1 MSTRFPVASYFL
13 LGLILVLLAACTALP
28 PAAPGGAT
36 ATPAATT
43 APGDTP
49 PPGSNAAAA
58 GNMQQL
64 LARQLGLDPAAVRIV
79 SVEPMEWPD
88 SCLGAGGPAESCA
101 LVVTPGYKLTFEADG
116 RTYVYHTD
124 PSGYQFRLVT
134 APEPALGETIIAWTG
149 QAEDGSC
156 REAVF
161 GTEGLAFGRC
171 GGELLGTSYVK
182 QTRQAE
188 LVDFAARYASFDA
201 PTPTGTIRFM
211 AQGPTAAAPAEQ
223 RMLAEWAWL
232 VQWEA
237 QNGGP
242 ITWSEALAWHR
253 EGGIAGFCDDLTIDV
268 TGEATARSCA
278 GGQQVKLGRTHL
290 DAAQLTDL
298 YRWIDSLQPFQVEN
312 SDPATADAMTIRLAF
327 NSVGPGQ
334 ASDADIRAIADFAA
348 RVYREIEAE
357 AQAETT
363 QSACPASTETLQA
376 LVNEAHGY
384 CLTYPAEYKV
394 EKPNP
399 DSTLLV
405 IGGLLDASNPRA
417 AIRVEDAGAGGLE
430 AAVSRMEADYSGF
443 PFERSEATV
452 GGAPAVMLDGLPGQE
467 ITRRVLF
474 VHDGRLYTL
483 DFAPAD
489 PTADAFARME
499 TLYRSVLDSF
509 TLLPRDGQVIA
520 GQTATSDC
528 LAPTSKTQLLTDD
541 GRGFCLLHPAGF
553 SAAAP
558 NPDEVV
564 LYAGSLQ
571 DISHPKLFIQVEE
584 AGGRTAEQVADAVVA
599 ETTAGLPGPAI
610 DRPFGVTIGY
620 EPAARLDG
628 VPGQDLS
635 RQVIAVH
642 DGRAYKLV
650 FVPANEAQGDVYHE
664 MEALY
669 ELAVRSFR
677 FLPRQPTE

>member
-1 MSTRFPVASYFL
+1 MSTRFPVARFLL
-13 LGLILVLLAACTALP
+13 LGLILAAVAACTALP
-28 PAAPGGAT
+28 PAAPSEVAT
-36 ATPAATT
+36 TPTPAAT
-43 APGDTP
+43 PGDAAS
-49 PPGSNAAAA
+49 GSNGAAA

-88 SCLGAGGPAESCA
+88 ACLGVGGPAESCA
-101 LVVTPGYKLTFEADG
+101 LVVTPGYKLTFEADDG
-116 RTYVYHTD
+116 TYIYHTD
-124 PSGYQFRLVT
+124 PSGYQFRLVR

-161 GTEGLAFGRC
+161 GTDGLAFGRC

-188 LVDFAARYASFDA
+188 LADFAARYASFDA
-201 PTPTGTIRFM
+201 PTPTGTIVFT
-211 AQGPTAAAPAEQ
+211 AHGPTAATPAEQ

-242 ITWSEALAWHR
+242 ITWSEALAWQR
-253 EGGIAGFCDDLTIDV
+253 EGGVAGFCDDLTIDV

-290 DAAQLTDL
+290 DTAQLNDL

-312 SDPATADAMTIRLAF
+312 KDPATADAMTICLAF
-327 NSVGPGQ
+327 SGAGPGQ
-334 ASDADIRAIADFAA
+334 AAEADIRAIADFAA

-357 AQAETT
+357 AQAETM
-363 QSACPASTETLQA
+363 QIACPASTETLQA

-399 DSTLLV
+399 ASILLV
-405 IGGLLDASNPRA
+405 IGGLLDASNPRVE
-417 AIRVEDAGAGGLE
+417 IRVEDAGASGLE

-443 PFERSEATV
+443 PFERSDVTV
-452 GGAPAVMLDGLPGQE
+452 GGAPAVVLDGLPGQE
-467 ITRRVLF
+467 ITRRVLL
-474 VHDGRLYTL
+474 VHDGLLYTL

-489 PTADAFARME
+489 PMTDAFARME
-499 TLYRSVLDSF
+499 ALYGAVLDSF
-509 TLLPRDGQVIA
+509 TLLPRGGQGA
-520 GQTATSDC
+520 EGQTAASDC

-541 GRGFCLLHPAGF
+541 ARGSACSTRPVSAPPSRIPVRLCSMRARCRMFHIPSSSSRSRIPGGAPPNRWPTMWSPRRQTACPALRSTVP
-553 SAAAP
+553 SA
-558 NPDEVV
+558 
-564 LYAGSLQ
+564 
-571 DISHPKLFIQVEE
+571 
-584 AGGRTAEQVADAVVA
+584 
-599 ETTAGLPGPAI
+599 
-610 DRPFGVTIGY
+610 
-620 EPAARLDG
+620 
-628 VPGQDLS
+628 
-635 RQVIAVH
+635 
-642 DGRAYKLV
+642 
-650 FVPANEAQGDVYHE
+650 
-664 MEALY
+664 
-669 ELAVRSFR
+669 
-677 FLPRQPTE
+677 

>member
-1 MSTRFPVASYFL
+1 MSTRFPVASFFL

-28 PAAPGGAT
+28 PVAPDAT
-36 ATPAATT
+36 AVTPAA
-43 APGDTP
+43 AS
-49 PPGSNAAAA
+49 GSNAAAA

-116 RTYVYHTD
+116 GTYVYHTD

-156 REAVF
+156 RAAVF
-161 GTEGLAFGRC
+161 GADGLAFGRC
-171 GGELLGTSYVK
+171 GGKLLGTSYVK

-188 LVDFAARYASFDA
+188 LVDFAAQYASFDV
-201 PTPTGTIRFM
+201 PTPTGTIRFT
-211 AQGPTAAAPAEQ
+211 AHGPTAATPAEQ

-253 EGGIAGFCDDLTIDV
+253 EGGVAGFCDDLTIDV

-290 DAAQLTDL
+290 NAAQLADL
-298 YRWIDSLQPFQVEN
+298 YRWIDTLQPFQTETV
-312 SDPATADAMTIRLAF
+312 DPATADALTVRLAF
-327 NSVGPGQ
+327 NGVGPGQ
-334 ASDADIRAIADFAA
+334 ATAADVQAISVFAA
-348 RVYREIEAE
+348 RVYEQIEAE
-357 AQAETT
+357 AQAGST
-363 QSACPASTETLQA
+363 QIACPASTEALQA
-376 LVNEAHGY
+376 LEDTAHGY
-384 CLTYPAEYKV
+384 CLTYPAEFKV

-405 IGGLLDASNPRA
+405 IGGLLDASNPRVE
-417 AIRVEDAGAGGLE
+417 IRVEDAGAGGLE

-443 PFERSEATV
+443 PFERSEAAV
-452 GGAPAVMLDGLPGQE
+452 GGAPAVVLDGLPGQE

-489 PTADAFARME
+489 PAADAFTRME
-499 TLYRSVLDSF
+499 ALAGAVLDSF
-509 TLLPRDGQVIA
+509 TLLPRGEGA
-520 GQTATSDC
+520 EGQTEASDC
-528 LAPTSKTQLLTDD
+528 LAPTSKTQLLTDAA
-541 GRGFCLLHPAGF
+541 RGFCLLYPAGF
-553 SAAAP
+553 SAAEP
-558 NPDEVV
+558 NPAEVV

-571 DISHPKLFIQVEE
+571 DVSHPKLFIQVGE
-584 AGGRTAEQVADAVVA
+584 AGGDTAEQVADAVVA
-599 ETTAGLPGPAI
+599 ETTAGMPGFAI

-650 FVPANEAQGDVYHE
+650 FVPADESQGEVFRE

-669 ELAVRSFR
+669 DLVVRSFR
-677 FLPRQPTE
+677 FLPRP